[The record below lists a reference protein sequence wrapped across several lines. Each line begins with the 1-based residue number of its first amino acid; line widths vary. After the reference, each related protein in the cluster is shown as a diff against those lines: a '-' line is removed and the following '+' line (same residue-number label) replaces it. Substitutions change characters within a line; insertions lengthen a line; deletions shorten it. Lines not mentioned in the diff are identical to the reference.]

1 MRIFEIITES
11 IVDEEIVDEAISMT
25 KYEEDLVKAVK
36 DGIINGVASLEK
48 SFMNN
53 PNLQEILND
62 DGLSD
67 RYARAFMQ
75 REGND
80 KIEKGITKQ
89 LKLTLEKILGKDA
102 ISKFRF
108 GTMKG
113 MGGFAQGSTMVINRA
128 YLVEIVRTIMNRFSI
143 YLYDNYEAGDRT
155 KGMSFLFRMLK
166 SGDREILNVML
177 KDMNQSIDKIVSI
190 VVHEAVHLVQHK
202 QQAHRPL
209 GKTEYRSYLDKEKGE
224 FYKAAT
230 NPKLAKSKNKD
241 RYYDL
246 YFASPQEISAFSH
259 QMALDVIKANGLD
272 KVERLQDI
280 PRIKGEDIIAYIN
293 NRINNRF
300 AQPRN
305 PQEVQVRRRYIKLVY
320 QEVHRYIEHLKE
332 LLDPSRGV
340 KK

>member
-1 MRIFEIITES
+1 MRIFEFIN
-11 IVDEEIVDEAISMT
+11 EEVVDEAISMT
-25 KYEEDLVKAVK
+25 KYEEDLVKAIRT
-36 DGIINGVASLEK
+36 GIINGVASLEK

-62 DGLSD
+62 DDLSD

-75 REGND
+75 REGAD

-113 MGGFAQGSTMVINRA
+113 MGGYAQGTTMVINRA
-128 YLVEIVRTIMNRFSI
+128 YLVEIARTVMNKFTT
-143 YLYDNYEAGDRT
+143 YLYDNYGPGDRT

-166 SGDREILNVML
+166 GNDREAVGVLTQNLN
-177 KDMNQSIDKIVSI
+177 QAIDKIVSI

-209 GKTEYRSYLDKEKGE
+209 GKTEYRSYLDKTKGE
-224 FYKAAT
+224 FYGHAM
-230 NPKLAKSKNKD
+230 KSTKTKNKD

-246 YFASPQEISAFSH
+246 YYASPQEIAAFAH
-259 QMALDVIKANGLD
+259 QMALDVIKANELD

-280 PRIKGEDIIAYIN
+280 PRIEGEDIIAYIN

-300 AQPRN
+300 AQPSN

-320 QEVHRYIEHLKE
+320 QEVHRYIEHLRE

>member
-1 MRIFEIITES
+1 MRIFEF
-11 IVDEEIVDEAISMT
+11 VNEEVVDEAISMT
-25 KYEEDLVKAVK
+25 KYEEDLTKAIK
-36 DGIINGVASLEK
+36 DGIIAGVSSLEK

-67 RYARAFMQ
+67 RYAREFMQ
-75 REGND
+75 REGED

-108 GTMKG
+108 GAMKN
-113 MGGFAQGSTMVINRA
+113 MGGYAQGSNMVINRA
-128 YLVEIVRTIMNRFSI
+128 YLPALARTIMNRFSI

-166 SGDREILNVML
+166 SGDREILNIML
-177 KDMNQSIDKIVSI
+177 RDMNSQIDKIVSI
-190 VVHEAVHLVQHK
+190 IVHEAVHLVQHK
-202 QQAHRPL
+202 QQAHRPH
-209 GKTEYRSYLDKEKGE
+209 GKTEYRSYLDKTKGE
-224 FYKAAT
+224 FYGAAQKAV
-230 NPKLAKSKNKD
+230 KSKNKD

-246 YFASPQEISAFSH
+246 YYSSPQEIAAFAH
-259 QMALDVIKANGLD
+259 QMALDIIKLNELD

-280 PRIKGEDIIAYIN
+280 PRLEAEDIVYAIN
-293 NRINNRF
+293 QRINNRF

-305 PQEVQVRRRYIKLVY
+305 PQEVQVRRRYLKLVY

-340 KK
+340 KR